1 MANQIGI
8 IVHIAFI
15 NQPLIQSYIKIN
27 LTITMTQNIDAYLQ
41 KISELQENID
51 QIQKD
56 LAQSQSQSQLHLQ
69 RVNQLQTQIQSKN
82 Q

>member
-15 NQPLIQSYIKIN
+15 NQPLIQSYIKIK

-56 LAQSQSQSQLHLQ
+56 LTQSQSQSQLHLQ

>member
-8 IVHIAFI
+8 IVHAAFI
-15 NQPLIQSYIKIN
+15 NQPLIQSYIKIK
-27 LTITMTQNIDAYLQ
+27 LTITMTQNIEAYLQ
-41 KISELQENID
+41 KISELQESID

-56 LAQSQSQSQLHLQ
+56 LTQSQSQSQLHLQ